1 MCPLKNNKY
10 KHMKIILILP
20 ALLFSLF
27 SYSQPNTEIF
37 LFDLNTENGKFQLSN
52 FKNISNNEGYD
63 NQPSFLDDNVILFSS
78 NRKGQTDI
86 AKYYS
91 NYDSKIWLNH
101 TEGSEYSPLKIPNH
115 NAVSAIRL
123 DKDGKQLLYN
133 YSLSNGESSVLIEDL
148 VIGYHVWLN
157 DNTVLSSVLDGNNL
171 SLYLSNI
178 DTKTN
183 RKLEENVGR
192 SLHKIPNSNL
202 ISFVSKKDSLKWKI
216 KSIDPVSGSIKHL
229 KITLDKIEDYCWL
242 PNGTL
247 LMGKDDKLYKYK
259 PKRDS
264 NWIEIASLSDFGI
277 KNITR
282 LTVNAE
288 GTKLAIVGEGG
299 KTEAQSEAETNTNEN
314 PTNTSETSDKTEVEK
329 IVQQQLE
336 AYNKRNI
343 DAFMATYADDIKLY
357 DYPEKLKSEGQKA
370 MRESYDAFFKRTP
383 DLRAFIKK
391 RIVIGNKVIDQEQ
404 VTINGKI
411 YNAVAIYEI
420 ENRKIKKVT
429 FIQ

>member
-1 MCPLKNNKY
+1 
-10 KHMKIILILP
+10 MKISLILST
-20 ALLFSLF
+20 LLFSLF
-27 SYSQPNTEIF
+27 LYAQPNTEIF
-37 LFDLNTENGKFQLSN
+37 LFDLNTENGKFELSN

-63 NQPSFLDDNVILFSS
+63 NQPSFLGDNIILFASTR
-78 NRKGQTDI
+78 NGQTDI
-86 AKYYS
+86 VKYS
-91 NYDSKIWLNH
+91 INYDSKIFINH
-101 TEGSEYSPLKIPNH
+101 TEGSEYSPLKIPNQY
-115 NAVSAIRL
+115 AISAIRL
-123 DKDGKQLLYN
+123 DKDGKQLLYS

-157 DNTVLSSVLDGNNL
+157 DNTILSSVLEDDNL
-171 SLYLSNI
+171 SLYSSNI

-216 KSIDPVSGSIKHL
+216 KSIDPVSGATKHL
-229 KITLDKIEDYCWL
+229 KITLDKTEDYCWL

-247 LMGKDDKLYKYK
+247 LMGKDDKLYIYK

-277 KNITR
+277 KNISR
-282 LTVNAE
+282 LAISTD

-299 KTEAQSEAETNTNEN
+299 KTETKSEVETENEN
-314 PTNTSETSDKTEVEK
+314 ETNTSETTEKTEAEK
-329 IVQQQLE
+329 IVQQQLD
-336 AYNKRNI
+336 AYNKRDI
-343 DAFMATYADDIKLY
+343 DAFMATYSKDIKLY
-357 DYPEKLKSEGQKA
+357 DYPEKLKSEGQKT
-370 MRESYDAFFKRTP
+370 MRESYEAFFKHTP

-391 RIVIGNKVIDQEQ
+391 RIVIGNKVIDEEQ
-404 VTINGKI
+404 ITINGKI
-411 YNAVAIYEI
+411 YNAVAIYEV
-420 ENRKIKKVT
+420 ENGKIKKVT